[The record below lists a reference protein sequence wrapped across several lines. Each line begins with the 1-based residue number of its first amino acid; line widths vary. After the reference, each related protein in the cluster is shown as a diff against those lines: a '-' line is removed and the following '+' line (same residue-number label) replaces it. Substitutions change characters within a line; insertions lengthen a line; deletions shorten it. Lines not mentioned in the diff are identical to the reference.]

1 MIQGVVIRRPPR
13 REGIKE
19 NHGKA
24 GQSFPREGLRS
35 HVCEHIFSDAV
46 LEIDLFALHMVTKK
60 MPLDRKMSSGTQFL
74 WIHSK
79 VFGRRRVNVLPGCAN
94 SNAKEAQGLND

>member
-1 MIQGVVIRRPPR
+1 MIQGVVISGPSRRKR
-13 REGIKE
+13 IKE

-24 GQSFPREGLRS
+24 SQSFPRENFRAHIG
-35 HVCEHIFSDAV
+35 EHIFSDAV
-46 LEIDLFALHMVTKK
+46 LEIDLFALNMVTKK

-79 VFGRRRVNVLPGCAN
+79 VFGRRRVNVLAGVRTAMPRKRRA
-94 SNAKEAQGLND
+94 